1 MCLPMT
7 TMTNGHKA
15 AEMHDIEKKTGR
27 GRPPLEEGK
36 RRVQVM
42 VSLRQQDVDA
52 INRIADEKGITRS
65 EYVRLVLLDA
75 IKKEL

>member
-7 TMTNGHKA
+7 TMTNGHKVR
-15 AEMHDIEKKTGR
+15 EMQDIEKKTGR

-52 INRIADEKGITRS
+52 INRIADQKGMSRS
-65 EYVRLVLLDA
+65 EYVRMVLMDA
-75 IKKEL
+75 IRQES

>member
-1 MCLPMT
+1 M
-7 TMTNGHKA
+7 
-15 AEMHDIEKKTGR
+15 AEKEKTGR
-27 GRPPLEEGK
+27 GRPALEEGK

-42 VSLRQQDVDA
+42 VSLRPQDVDA
-52 INRIADEKGITRS
+52 INRIADEKGMSRS

>member
-27 GRPPLEEGK
+27 GRPPLEGGK

-42 VSLRQQDVDA
+42 VALRQQDVDA
-52 INRIADEKGITRS
+52 INRTALEDVMRQGFLTRV
-65 EYVRLVLLDA
+65 E
-75 IKKEL
+75 

>member
-1 MCLPMT
+1 M
-7 TMTNGHKA
+7 
-15 AEMHDIEKKTGR
+15 AEKEKTSR

-42 VSLRQQDVDA
+42 VSLRRQDVDA
-52 INRIADEKGITRS
+52 INRIADEKGMSRS

-75 IKKEL
+75 IRQES

>member
-1 MCLPMT
+1 
-7 TMTNGHKA
+7 
-15 AEMHDIEKKTGR
+15 MHDIKKKTGR

-52 INRIADEKGITRS
+52 INRIADEKGMSRS

-75 IKKEL
+75 IRQES

>member
-1 MCLPMT
+1 MQ
-7 TMTNGHKA
+7 
-15 AEMHDIEKKTGR
+15 DIEKKTGR

-42 VSLRQQDVDA
+42 VSLRPQDVDV

>member
-7 TMTNGHKA
+7 TMTNGHKD
-15 AEMHDIEKKTGR
+15 AEMHDIGKKTGR

-52 INRIADEKGITRS
+52 INRIADEKGMSRS

-75 IKKEL
+75 IRQES

>member
-1 MCLPMT
+1 MCLLMT
-7 TMTNGHKA
+7 TMTNGHN
-15 AEMHDIEKKTGR
+15 MHDIIEKKTGR
-27 GRPPLEEGK
+27 GRPPLEGGK

-52 INRIADEKGITRS
+52 INRIADEKGMSRS

-75 IKKEL
+75 IRQES

>member
-1 MCLPMT
+1 M
-7 TMTNGHKA
+7 NASSG
-15 AEMHDIEKKTGR
+15 EKTSR
-27 GRPPLEEGK
+27 GRPALDESRK
-36 RRVQVM
+36 RIQFMISMRP
-42 VSLRQQDVDA
+42 QDVDA

>member
-1 MCLPMT
+1 M
-7 TMTNGHKA
+7 
-15 AEMHDIEKKTGR
+15 AEKEKTGC

-52 INRIADEKGITRS
+52 INRIADEKSMSRS

-75 IKKEL
+75 IRQEN

>member
-1 MCLPMT
+1 MT
-7 TMTNGHKA
+7 DST
-15 AEMHDIEKKTGR
+15 EIKTGR

-42 VSLRQQDVDA
+42 VSLRPQDVDA

>member
-1 MCLPMT
+1 MNNSLGK
-7 TMTNGHKA
+7 N
-15 AEMHDIEKKTGR
+15 TGR
-27 GRPPLEEGK
+27 GRPSLDEDKK
-36 RRVQVM
+36 RIRFV
-42 VSLRQQDVDA
+42 VSMRPQDVDA

>member
-1 MCLPMT
+1 MQ
-7 TMTNGHKA
+7 
-15 AEMHDIEKKTGR
+15 DIEKKTGR

-42 VSLRQQDVDA
+42 VSLRPQDVDV
-52 INRIADEKGITRS
+52 INRIADEKGMSRS
-65 EYVRLVLLDA
+65 EYVRHVLLDA

>member
-1 MCLPMT
+1 M
-7 TMTNGHKA
+7 
-15 AEMHDIEKKTGR
+15 AEKEKTGR
-27 GRPPLEEGK
+27 GRPQLEEGK

-52 INRIADEKGITRS
+52 INRIADEKGMSRS

-75 IKKEL
+75 IRQES

>member
-1 MCLPMT
+1 MNNSL
-7 TMTNGHKA
+7 
-15 AEMHDIEKKTGR
+15 EKNTGR
-27 GRPPLEEGK
+27 GRPSLDEDKK
-36 RRVQVM
+36 RIRFM
-42 VSLRQQDVDA
+42 ISMRPQDVDA

>member
-1 MCLPMT
+1 M
-7 TMTNGHKA
+7 NASSGEKA
-15 AEMHDIEKKTGR
+15 GR

-42 VSLRQQDVDA
+42 VSLRPQDVDV

>member
-1 MCLPMT
+1 M
-7 TMTNGHKA
+7 
-15 AEMHDIEKKTGR
+15 AEKEKTGR

-36 RRVQVM
+36 LRVQVM

-52 INRIADEKGITRS
+52 INRIADEKGMSRS

-75 IKKEL
+75 IRQEN